1 MGGRAGA
8 IPGNCV
14 RMQAFERVPLQPM
27 GAMLESLIDRIKSG
41 LIEYVRERYG
51 YSLPQAVAEQPP
63 RVELGDLAFPFCF
76 ELAKKLK
83 RAPRQIAAEIVENLP
98 DLPGVAKVEVAGPGY
113 LNCFL
118 KRDDVFRKLL
128 QPPTDRPSR
137 PEPAKVI
144 VEHTNINPNKAAH
157 IGHLRNAVLGDT
169 FARLL
174 RSVGERVEVQNYI
187 DDTGVQ
193 VADVVVGFKYLEK
206 KTLKEIKALPGRFD
220 YYCWDLYAR
229 VSSFYEAAP
238 ENRDLRGRT
247 LREIEEGE
255 GETADIARYV
265 SRTIVRCHLATMSRI
280 DVAYD
285 LLPKE
290 SDILHLNFWS
300 HAFQLLKQAG
310 AIHYETE
317 GRHEGCW
324 VMRAGDSGPRDQ
336 AGSSSSSGGSGHEE
350 DKIIVRSNGTV
361 TYVGKDIAY
370 QLWKLGLLGMDFF
383 YRPFHAY
390 PDGHRVMMTDSY
402 DNQDLSNPDFGRGER
417 VYNVIDSRQ
426 SYLQNIVVAGLRA
439 LGFHHQA
446 DRSTHFSY
454 EMVGLSPA
462 CCQDLG
468 IRLSDE
474 DRRRPYLEVSGRK
487 GLGVKADDLIDRL
500 LEKSAA
506 EVQARHPQLASGE
519 AQAIAHSI
527 AVGALRYFLLKYTRN
542 SIIAFDFR
550 EALSFEG
557 ETGPYLQYTVVRINS
572 IFRKVEALD
581 SRFSHQSLPEF
592 MDQPEAA
599 AFLRQSISNDFWSLI
614 YLAAQLETQVRV
626 AIQTCEPAGV
636 AKYLFNLAQALNHFY
651 HRHRIKDE
659 PDPLRKGFYLAL
671 ITILRDR
678 LQEGMDLLGISVPD
692 RM

>member
-1 MGGRAGA
+1 M
-8 IPGNCV
+8 
-14 RMQAFERVPLQPM
+14 LQ
-27 GAMLESLIDRIKSG
+27 SLIDGIKAE
-41 LIEYVRERYG
+41 LTEHVRERYG
-51 YSLPQAVAEQPP
+51 VPLSQVVAEQPP

-76 ELAKKLK
+76 ELAKHLR
-83 RAPRQIAAEIVENLP
+83 RAPRQIAAEIVQDLP

-118 KRDDVFRKLL
+118 KRDEVFRKLL
-128 QPPTDRPSR
+128 QPSTDGPSR

-174 RSVGERVEVQNYI
+174 RWAGERVEVQNYI

-206 KTLKEIKALPGRFD
+206 KSLEEIKALPGRFD

-238 ENRDLRGRT
+238 ENQELRGRT
-247 LREIEEGE
+247 LREIEAGE
-255 GETADIARYV
+255 GDTAGIARYL
-265 SRTIVRCHLATMSRI
+265 SRAIVRRHLATMSRI
-280 DVAYD
+280 GVAYD

-300 HAFQLLKQAG
+300 HAFQRLKDAQ

-317 GRHEGCW
+317 GRNRGCW
-324 VMRAGDSGPRDQ
+324 VMRAGDSGPHGQ
-336 AGSSSSSGGSGHEE
+336 AGSSGSSGDSGHEE

-390 PDGHRVMMTDSY
+390 PDGHRVMMTSSSA
-402 DNQDLSNPDFGRGER
+402 NGEGRNPDFGRGER

-439 LGFHHQA
+439 LGFHQQA

-468 IRLSDE
+468 IRLSDA

-487 GLGVKADDLIDRL
+487 GQGVKADDLIDRL

-506 EVQARHPQLASGE
+506 EVKARHPRLPAAE
-519 AQAIAHSI
+519 VEAIAHTI

-542 SIIAFDFR
+542 SIIAFDFQ

-572 IFRKVEALD
+572 IFRKVEEMD
-581 SRFSHQSLPEF
+581 PRFDRRSLLEF
-592 MDQPEAA
+592 MDQPKAA
-599 AFLRQSISNDFWSLI
+599 AFLRRSIGNDFWTLI
-614 YLAAQLETQVRV
+614 YSAAQLETQVRV

-671 ITILRDR
+671 VTILRNQ
-678 LQEGMDLLGISVPD
+678 LQEGMDLLGISVPE

>member
-1 MGGRAGA
+1 
-8 IPGNCV
+8 
-14 RMQAFERVPLQPM
+14 
-27 GAMLESLIDRIKSG
+27 MLESLVDRIKAS
-41 LIEYVRERYG
+41 LVKYVQDRYG
-51 YSLPQAVAEQPP
+51 YSLPQVVAEQPP

-83 RAPRQIAAEIVENLP
+83 RAPRQIAAEIVQDLP

-118 KRDDVFRKLL
+118 KRDDVFRRLL
-128 QPPTDRPSR
+128 QPPRERPLS
-137 PEPAKVI
+137 PATGKVI
-144 VEHTNINPNKAAH
+144 LEHTNINPNKAAH

-206 KTLKEIKALPGRFD
+206 KTLEEIRDLPGKFD

-229 VSSFYEAAP
+229 VSSFYDLAP
-238 ENRDLRGRT
+238 ENRELRGRT
-247 LREIEEGE
+247 LREIEAGE
-255 GETADIARYV
+255 GETAEIARYV

-280 DVAYD
+280 GVAYD

-290 SDILHLNFWS
+290 SDILHLNFWG
-300 HAFQLLKQAG
+300 HAFDLLKQAE
-310 AIHYETE
+310 AIHYATE
-317 GRHEGCW
+317 GTHQGCW
-324 VMRAGDSGPRDQ
+324 VMRAADSSPRGQARASASAGD
-336 AGSSSSSGGSGHEE
+336 SGHEE

-383 YRPFHAY
+383 YHPFHTY
-390 PDGHRVMMTDSY
+390 PDGHRVMMTNSSANRD
-402 DNQDLSNPDFGRGER
+402 PAGVEFGRGER
-417 VYNVIDSRQ
+417 VYNVIDTRQ

-439 LGFHHQA
+439 LGFHRQA

-468 IRLSDE
+468 LQLSEE

-487 GLGVKADDLIDRL
+487 GLGVKADELIDTL
-500 LEKSAA
+500 LERSAE
-506 EVQARHPQLASGE
+506 EVRARHPKLAAGE
-519 AQAIAHSI
+519 VRDIAHSI

-542 SIIAFDFR
+542 SVIAFDFR
-550 EALSFEG
+550 EALNFEG
-557 ETGPYLQYTVVRINS
+557 ETGPYLQYTVVRTNS
-572 IFRKVEALD
+572 IFRKVEELD
-581 SRFSHQSLPEF
+581 SRFGRRSLMEF
-592 MDQPEAA
+592 LHNPNAA
-599 AFLRQSISNDFWSLI
+599 AFLDQAITDDFWTLI
-614 YLAAQLETQVRV
+614 YLAAQLETHVRV

-636 AKYLFNLAQALNHFY
+636 AKYLFSLAQALNHFY

-659 PDPLRKGFYLAL
+659 PNPLRKGFYLAL
-671 ITILRDR
+671 ITILRDQ
-678 LQEGMDLLGISVPD
+678 LQQGLDLLGISVPE

>member
-1 MGGRAGA
+1 M
-8 IPGNCV
+8 
-14 RMQAFERVPLQPM
+14 LQ
-27 GAMLESLIDRIKSG
+27 SLIDRIKAG
-41 LIEYVRERYG
+41 LTEHVRERYG
-51 YSLPQAVAEQPP
+51 VSLSQVVAEQPP

-76 ELAKKLK
+76 ELAKHLR
-83 RAPRQIAAEIVENLP
+83 RAPRQIAAEIVQDLP

-118 KRDDVFRKLL
+118 KRDDLFRRLL

-137 PEPAKVI
+137 PGPAKVI

-174 RSVGERVEVQNYI
+174 RWVGERVEVQNYI

-193 VADVVVGFKYLEK
+193 VADVVVGFKYLEE
-206 KTLKEIKALPGRFD
+206 KTLEEIQALPGRFD

-238 ENRDLRGRT
+238 ENLELRGRT

-255 GETADIARYV
+255 GDTAGIARYV
-265 SRTIVRCHLATMSRI
+265 SRTIVRSHLATMGRI
-280 DVAYD
+280 GVAYD
-285 LLPKE
+285 LLPRE

-300 HAFQLLKQAG
+300 HAFQLLKDAK

-317 GRHEGCW
+317 GRNRGCW
-324 VMRAGDSGPRDQ
+324 VMRAEDSGPQGQ
-336 AGSSSSSGGSGHEE
+336 AGSSGSSGDSRHEE

-390 PDGHRVMMTDSY
+390 PDGHRVMMTDSSANR
-402 DNQDLSNPDFGRGER
+402 DVRNPDFGRGER

-439 LGFHHQA
+439 LGFHRQA

-468 IRLSDE
+468 IRLSEE

-487 GLGVKADDLIDRL
+487 GQGVKADDLIDRL

-506 EVQARHPQLASGE
+506 EVQARHPQLPAGE
-519 AQAIAHSI
+519 VEAIAHSI

-572 IFRKVEALD
+572 IFRKVEELD
-581 SRFSHQSLPEF
+581 TRFDRRSLLELI
-592 MDQPEAA
+592 DQPEAA

-614 YLAAQLETQVRV
+614 YLAAQLETQVGV

-636 AKYLFNLAQALNHFY
+636 ARYLFNLAQALNHFY

-671 ITILRDR
+671 ITLLRDQ
-678 LQEGMDLLGISVPD
+678 LQEGMDLLGISVPE

>member
-1 MGGRAGA
+1 
-8 IPGNCV
+8 
-14 RMQAFERVPLQPM
+14 
-27 GAMLESLIDRIKSG
+27 MLESLIDRIKDR
-41 LIEYVRERYG
+41 LVAYVKDRYG
-51 YSLPQAVAEQPP
+51 YSLLQVVAEQPP
-63 RVELGDLAFPFCF
+63 KVELGDLAFPFCF
-76 ELAKKLK
+76 ELAKHLR
-83 RAPRQIAAEIVENLP
+83 RAPRQIAAEIAQDLP

-118 KRDDVFRKLL
+118 IRDDIFRKLL
-128 QPPTDRPSR
+128 QPTEDQPFHLDSG
-137 PEPAKVI
+137 KVI

-206 KTLKEIKALPGRFD
+206 KTLEEVKALPGKFD

-238 ENRDLRGRT
+238 ENRELRGRT
-247 LREIEEGE
+247 LREIEAGE
-255 GETADIARYV
+255 GETADTARYV
-265 SRTIVRCHLATMSRI
+265 SRTIVRCHLETMNRI
-280 DVAYD
+280 GVAYD

-300 HAFQLLKQAG
+300 HAFQRLKDAK
-310 AIHYETE
+310 AIHYETD
-317 GRHEGCW
+317 GKHRGCW
-324 VMRAGDSGPRDQ
+324 VMRAGEYSLHGQVRSTDN
-336 AGSSSSSGGSGHEE
+336 AGHEE

-383 YRPFHAY
+383 YRPFHTY
-390 PDGHRVMMTDSY
+390 PDGHRAMMTSSAADQDPTDS
-402 DNQDLSNPDFGRGER
+402 DFGQGER

-426 SYLQNIVVAGLRA
+426 SYLQNIVFAGLRA
-439 LGFHHQA
+439 LGFHLQA

-468 IRLSDE
+468 IRLSEE
-474 DRRRPYLEVSGRK
+474 DRRRPYVEVSGRK

-506 EVQARHPQLASGE
+506 EVQARHPQLPAGE
-519 AQAIAHSI
+519 VEAIARSI

-581 SRFSHQSLPEF
+581 SRFSRQSLLEF

-599 AFLRQSISNDFWSLI
+599 AFLSQAISDNFWTLL

-626 AIQTCEPAGV
+626 AIHTCEPAGV

-671 ITILRDR
+671 ITILRDQ
-678 LQEGMDLLGISVPD
+678 LQEGMDLMGISVPE

>member
-1 MGGRAGA
+1 
-8 IPGNCV
+8 
-14 RMQAFERVPLQPM
+14 
-27 GAMLESLIDRIKSG
+27 MLESLVDRIKAS
-41 LIEYVRERYG
+41 LVKYVQDRYG
-51 YSLPQAVAEQPP
+51 YSLSQLVAEQPP

-83 RAPRQIAAEIVENLP
+83 RAPRQIAAEIVQDLP
-98 DLPGVAKVEVAGPGY
+98 DIPGVAKVEVAGPGY

-118 KRDDVFRKLL
+118 KRDDIFRRLL
-128 QPPTDRPSR
+128 QPPREQPLSPDSG
-137 PEPAKVI
+137 KVI
-144 VEHTNINPNKAAH
+144 LEHTNINPNKAAH

-174 RSVGERVEVQNYI
+174 RSVGERVEIQNYI

-206 KTLKEIKALPGRFD
+206 KTLEEIQALPGKFD
-220 YYCWDLYAR
+220 NYCWDLYAR
-229 VSSFYEAAP
+229 ISPFYDAAP
-238 ENRDLRGRT
+238 ENRELRGRT
-247 LREIEEGE
+247 LREIEAGE

-265 SRTIVRCHLATMSRI
+265 SSTIVRCHLATMSRI
-280 DVAYD
+280 GVAYD

-290 SDILHLNFWS
+290 SDILHLNFWG
-300 HAFQLLKQAG
+300 HAFDLLKQAQ

-317 GRHEGCW
+317 GRHQGCW
-324 VMRAGDSGPRDQ
+324 VMRAVDSSPRGQ
-336 AGSSSSSGGSGHEE
+336 AGSSASKSGHEE

-383 YRPFHAY
+383 YRPFHTY
-390 PDGHRVMMTDSY
+390 PDGHRVMMTHSSA
-402 DNQDLSNPDFGRGER
+402 NQDSADSDFGRGER

-439 LGFHHQA
+439 LGFHRQA

-468 IRLSDE
+468 IQLSEE

-487 GLGVKADDLIDRL
+487 GLGVKADELIDTL
-500 LEKSAA
+500 LERSAA
-506 EVQARHPQLASGE
+506 EVRARHPQLAGGE
-519 AQAIAHSI
+519 ARAIAHSI

-542 SIIAFDFR
+542 SVIAFDFR
-550 EALSFEG
+550 EALNFEG
-557 ETGPYLQYTVVRINS
+557 ETGPYLQYTVVRTNS
-572 IFRKVEALD
+572 IFRKVEELD
-581 SRFSHQSLPEF
+581 SRFGRRSLLESV
-592 MDQPEAA
+592 DKAEAA
-599 AFLRQSISNDFWSLI
+599 AFLDQAITDDFWTLI
-614 YLAAQLETQVRV
+614 YLAAQLETHVRV

-636 AKYLFNLAQALNHFY
+636 AKYLFSLAQALNHFY

-659 PDPLRKGFYLAL
+659 PDPLRKWFYLAL
-671 ITILRDR
+671 ITILRDQ
-678 LQEGMDLLGISVPD
+678 LQKGLDLLGISVPD
-692 RM
+692 KM

>member
-1 MGGRAGA
+1 
-8 IPGNCV
+8 
-14 RMQAFERVPLQPM
+14 
-27 GAMLESLIDRIKSG
+27 MLESLIDRIKERLG
-41 LIEYVRERYG
+41 EFIQDRYG
-51 YSLPQAVAEQPP
+51 VSLLQVIAEQPP

-83 RAPRQIAAEIVENLP
+83 RAPRQIAAEIVQDLP
-98 DLPGVAKVEVAGPGY
+98 DIPGVAKVEVAGPGY

-118 KRDDVFRKLL
+118 KRDDVFRRLL
-128 QPPTDRPSR
+128 QPPREQPLSPDSG
-137 PEPAKVI
+137 KVI
-144 VEHTNINPNKAAH
+144 LEHTNINPNKAAH

-206 KTLKEIKALPGRFD
+206 KTLEEIRGLPGKFD
-220 YYCWDLYAR
+220 NYCWDLYAKI
-229 VSSFYEAAP
+229 SSFYDAVP
-238 ENRDLRGRT
+238 ENRELRGRT
-247 LREIEEGE
+247 LREIEAGE
-255 GETADIARYV
+255 GETADIARYL

-280 DVAYD
+280 GVAYD

-290 SDILHLNFWS
+290 SDILHLNFWG
-300 HAFQLLKQAG
+300 HAFNLLKQAR
-310 AIHYETE
+310 AIHYQTE
-317 GRHEGCW
+317 GRHQGCW
-324 VMRAGDSGPRDQ
+324 VMRAGDSSPRGEAPSSAS
-336 AGSSSSSGGSGHEE
+336 AGDSGHEE

-383 YRPFHAY
+383 YHPFHTY
-390 PDGHRVMMTDSY
+390 PDGHRVMMTHSSAHQDSA
-402 DNQDLSNPDFGRGER
+402 DSDFGRGER

-439 LGFHHQA
+439 LGFHRQA

-462 CCQDLG
+462 CCRDLG
-468 IRLSDE
+468 IQLSEE

-487 GLGVKADDLIDRL
+487 GLGVKADELIDTL
-500 LEKSAA
+500 LERSAA
-506 EVQARHPQLASGE
+506 EVRARHPQLAGGE
-519 AQAIAHSI
+519 VQAIAHSI

-542 SIIAFDFR
+542 SVIAFDFR
-550 EALSFEG
+550 EALNFEG
-557 ETGPYLQYTVVRINS
+557 ETGPYLQYTVVRTNS
-572 IFRKVEALD
+572 IFRKVEELD
-581 SRFSHQSLPEF
+581 SGFDRRSLLETV
-592 MDQPEAA
+592 DKAEAA
-599 AFLRQSISNDFWSLI
+599 AFLDQAITDDFWTLI
-614 YLAAQLETQVRV
+614 YLAAQLETHVRV

-636 AKYLFNLAQALNHFY
+636 AKYLFSLAQALNHFY

-659 PDPLRKGFYLAL
+659 PDPLRKWFYLAL
-671 ITILRDR
+671 ITILRDQ
-678 LQEGMDLLGISVPD
+678 LQKGLDLLGISVPD

>member
-1 MGGRAGA
+1 
-8 IPGNCV
+8 
-14 RMQAFERVPLQPM
+14 
-27 GAMLESLIDRIKSG
+27 MLESLIDRIKDR
-41 LIEYVRERYG
+41 LVAYVKDRYG
-51 YSLPQAVAEQPP
+51 YSLLQVVAEQPP
-63 RVELGDLAFPFCF
+63 KVELGDLAFPFCF
-76 ELAKKLK
+76 ELAKHLRK
-83 RAPRQIAAEIVENLP
+83 APRQIAAEIAQDLP

-118 KRDDVFRKLL
+118 KRDDIFRKLL
-128 QPPTDRPSR
+128 QPTEDQPFHLDSG
-137 PEPAKVI
+137 KVI

-193 VADVVVGFKYLEK
+193 VADVVVGFKYLQK
-206 KTLKEIKALPGRFD
+206 KTLEEVKALPGNFD

-238 ENRDLRGRT
+238 ENRELRGRT
-247 LREIEEGE
+247 LREIEAGE

-265 SRTIVRCHLATMSRI
+265 SRTIVRCHLETMNRI
-280 DVAYD
+280 GVAYD

-300 HAFQLLKQAG
+300 HAFQRLKDAK
-310 AIHYETE
+310 AIHYETD
-317 GRHEGCW
+317 GKHRGCW
-324 VMRAGDSGPRDQ
+324 VMRAGEYSLHGRVRSTDN
-336 AGSSSSSGGSGHEE
+336 AGHEE

-383 YRPFHAY
+383 YRPFHTY
-390 PDGHRVMMTDSY
+390 PDGHRVMMTSSEA
-402 DNQDLSNPDFGRGER
+402 NQDPTDSNFGRGER

-439 LGFHHQA
+439 LGFHLQA

-468 IRLSDE
+468 IRLSEE
-474 DRRRPYLEVSGRK
+474 DRRRPYVEVSGRK

-506 EVQARHPQLASGE
+506 EVQARHPQLPAGE
-519 AQAIAHSI
+519 VEAIARSI

-581 SRFSHQSLPEF
+581 SRFSRQSLLEF
-592 MDQPEAA
+592 MDQPKAA
-599 AFLRQSISNDFWSLI
+599 AFLGQAISDDFWTLL

-626 AIQTCEPAGV
+626 AIHTCEPAGV

-671 ITILRDR
+671 ITILRDQ
-678 LQEGMDLLGISVPD
+678 LQQGLDLLGISVPE

>member
-1 MGGRAGA
+1 
-8 IPGNCV
+8 
-14 RMQAFERVPLQPM
+14 
-27 GAMLESLIDRIKSG
+27 MLESLIDRIKDR
-41 LIEYVRERYG
+41 LVAYVKDRYG
-51 YSLPQAVAEQPP
+51 YSLLQVVAEQPP
-63 RVELGDLAFPFCF
+63 KVELGDLAFPFCF
-76 ELAKKLK
+76 ELAKHLR
-83 RAPRQIAAEIVENLP
+83 RAPRQIAAEIAQDLP

-113 LNCFL
+113 LNCFM
-118 KRDDVFRKLL
+118 KRDDIFRKLL
-128 QPPTDRPSR
+128 QPTEDQPIHLDSG
-137 PEPAKVI
+137 KVI

-206 KTLKEIKALPGRFD
+206 KTLEEVKALPGKFD

-238 ENRDLRGRT
+238 ENRELRGRT
-247 LREIEEGE
+247 LREIEAGE
-255 GETADIARYV
+255 GETADTARYV
-265 SRTIVRCHLATMSRI
+265 SRTIVRCHLETMNRI
-280 DVAYD
+280 GVAYD

-300 HAFQLLKQAG
+300 HAFQRLKDAK
-310 AIHYETE
+310 AIHYETD
-317 GRHEGCW
+317 GKHRGCW
-324 VMRAGDSGPRDQ
+324 VMRAGEYSLHGRVRSTDN
-336 AGSSSSSGGSGHEE
+336 AGHEE

-383 YRPFHAY
+383 YRPFHTY
-390 PDGHRVMMTDSY
+390 PDGHRVMMTSSEA
-402 DNQDLSNPDFGRGER
+402 NQDPTDSNFGRGKR

-439 LGFHHQA
+439 LGFHLQA

-468 IRLSDE
+468 IRLSEE
-474 DRRRPYLEVSGRK
+474 DRRRPYVEVSGRK

-506 EVQARHPQLASGE
+506 EVQARHPQLPAGE
-519 AQAIAHSI
+519 VEAIARSI

-581 SRFSHQSLPEF
+581 SRFSRQSLLEF

-599 AFLRQSISNDFWSLI
+599 AFLSQAISDNFWTLL

-626 AIQTCEPAGV
+626 AIHTCEPAGV

-671 ITILRDR
+671 ITILRDQ
-678 LQEGMDLLGISVPD
+678 LQEGMDLMGISVPE

>member
-1 MGGRAGA
+1 
-8 IPGNCV
+8 
-14 RMQAFERVPLQPM
+14 
-27 GAMLESLIDRIKSG
+27 MLESLIDRIKDR
-41 LIEYVRERYG
+41 LVAYVKDRYG
-51 YSLPQAVAEQPP
+51 YSLLQAVAEQPP

-76 ELAKKLK
+76 ELAKHLR
-83 RAPRQIAAEIVENLP
+83 RAPRQIAAEIVQDLP

-118 KRDDVFRKLL
+118 KRDDVFRRLL
-128 QPPTDRPSR
+128 RPPGDRPSR
-137 PEPAKVI
+137 PDSGKVI
-144 VEHTNINPNKAAH
+144 LEHTNINPNKAAH

-206 KTLKEIKALPGRFD
+206 KTLEEIRALPGKFD
-220 YYCWDLYAR
+220 FYCWDLYAR

-238 ENRDLRGRT
+238 ENRELRGRT
-247 LREIEEGE
+247 LREIEAGE
-255 GETADIARYV
+255 GETAAIARYV
-265 SRTIVRCHLATMSRI
+265 SRAIVRCHLATMSRI
-280 DVAYD
+280 GVAYD

-300 HAFQLLKQAG
+300 HAFQRLQDAK
-310 AIHYETE
+310 AIHYETD
-317 GRHEGCW
+317 GRNRGCW
-324 VMRAGDSGPRDQ
+324 VMRAGEYSLRGQARSSAAAGDSR
-336 AGSSSSSGGSGHEE
+336 HEE

-383 YRPFHAY
+383 YRPFHTY
-390 PDGHRVMMTDSY
+390 PDGHRVMMTSSDADQSPTDS
-402 DNQDLSNPDFGRGER
+402 DFGRGER

-426 SYLQNIVVAGLRA
+426 SYLQNIVVTGLRA
-439 LGFHHQA
+439 LGFHLQA
-446 DRSTHFSY
+446 ERSIHFSY

-468 IRLSDE
+468 IRLSEE

-500 LEKSAA
+500 REKSAA
-506 EVQARHPQLASGE
+506 EVQERHPRLPAGE
-519 AQAIAHSI
+519 VEAIAHSI

-542 SIIAFDFR
+542 SIIAFDFQ

-581 SRFSHQSLPEF
+581 ARFDRQSLLEW
-592 MDQPEAA
+592 MDQPKAA
-599 AFLRQSISNDFWSLI
+599 AFLRQAINNDFWTLI
-614 YLAAQLETQVRV
+614 YLAAQLETHVRV
-626 AIQTCEPAGV
+626 AIHNCEPAGV

-671 ITILRDR
+671 ITILRNQ

>member
-1 MGGRAGA
+1 M
-8 IPGNCV
+8 
-14 RMQAFERVPLQPM
+14 
-27 GAMLESLIDRIKSG
+27 
-41 LIEYVRERYG
+41 
-51 YSLPQAVAEQPP
+51 
-63 RVELGDLAFPFCF
+63 
-76 ELAKKLK
+76 
-83 RAPRQIAAEIVENLP
+83 
-98 DLPGVAKVEVAGPGY
+98 
-113 LNCFL
+113 
-118 KRDDVFRKLL
+118 
-128 QPPTDRPSR
+128 
-137 PEPAKVI
+137 
-144 VEHTNINPNKAAH
+144 
-157 IGHLRNAVLGDT
+157 
-169 FARLL
+169 
-174 RSVGERVEVQNYI
+174 
-187 DDTGVQ
+187 
-193 VADVVVGFKYLEK
+193 VVGFKYLEK
-206 KTLKEIKALPGRFD
+206 KSLEEIRALPGRFD

-229 VSSFYEAAP
+229 VSSFYEAAE
-238 ENRDLRGRT
+238 ENRELRGRT
-247 LREIEEGE
+247 LREIEAGE
-255 GETADIARYV
+255 GETAEIARYV
-265 SRTIVRCHLATMSRI
+265 SRTIVRRHLATMSRI
-280 DVAYD
+280 GVVYD

-290 SDILHLNFWS
+290 SDILHLNFWN

-310 AIHYETE
+310 AIHYETG
-317 GRHEGCW
+317 GRHAGCW
-324 VMRAGDSGPRDQ
+324 VMRAGDSGPQGQSDSS
-336 AGSSSSSGGSGHEE
+336 GSSGDSGHEE

-390 PDGHRVMMTDSY
+390 PDGHRVMMTDSSA
-402 DNQDLSNPDFGRGER
+402 NRDLRNPDFGRGER

-439 LGFHHQA
+439 LGFHRQA

-468 IRLSDE
+468 IRLSEE

-487 GLGVKADDLIDRL
+487 GQGVKADDLIDRL
-500 LEKSAA
+500 REKSAS
-506 EVQARHPQLASGE
+506 EVQARHPQLPAAE
-519 AQAIAHSI
+519 VEAIAHSI

-542 SIIAFDFR
+542 SIIAFDFQ

-581 SRFSHQSLPEF
+581 TRFNHQSLLEF
-592 MDQPEAA
+592 MDEPEAA

-614 YLAAQLETQVRV
+614 YLAAQLDTQVGV

-636 AKYLFNLAQALNHFY
+636 ARYLFNLAQALNHFY

-671 ITILRDR
+671 ITLLRDQ
-678 LQEGMDLLGISVPD
+678 LQEGMDLLGISVPE

>member
-1 MGGRAGA
+1 
-8 IPGNCV
+8 
-14 RMQAFERVPLQPM
+14 
-27 GAMLESLIDRIKSG
+27 MLESLVDRIKAS
-41 LIEYVRERYG
+41 LVEYVQDRYG
-51 YSLPQAVAEQPP
+51 YSLSQVVAEQPP

-83 RAPRQIAAEIVENLP
+83 RAPRQIAAEIAQDLP
-98 DLPGVAKVEVAGPGY
+98 DIPGVAKVEVAGPGY

-118 KRDDVFRKLL
+118 KRDDVFRRLL
-128 QPPTDRPSR
+128 QPRREQPLSPDSG
-137 PEPAKVI
+137 KI
-144 VEHTNINPNKAAH
+144 ILEHTNINPNKAAH

-174 RSVGERVEVQNYI
+174 RSVGERVEIQNYI

-206 KTLKEIKALPGRFD
+206 KNLEEIRALPGKFD
-220 YYCWDLYAR
+220 NYCWDLYAKI
-229 VSSFYEAAP
+229 SSFYDAVP
-238 ENRDLRGRT
+238 ENRELRGRT
-247 LREIEEGE
+247 LREIEAGE

-280 DVAYD
+280 GVAYH

-290 SDILHLNFWS
+290 SDILHLNFWG
-300 HAFQLLKQAG
+300 HAFDLLKQAR
-310 AIHYETE
+310 AIHYQTE
-317 GRHEGCW
+317 GRHQGCW
-324 VMRAGDSGPRDQ
+324 VMRAADSSPRGEAPSSAAAGD
-336 AGSSSSSGGSGHEE
+336 SGHEE

-383 YRPFHAY
+383 YRPFHTY
-390 PDGHRVMMTDSY
+390 PDGHRVMMTHSSP
-402 DNQDLSNPDFGRGER
+402 NQDPADSDFGRGER

-439 LGFHHQA
+439 LGFHRQA

-468 IRLSDE
+468 IQLSEE

-487 GLGVKADDLIDRL
+487 GLGVKADELIDTL
-500 LEKSAA
+500 LERSAA
-506 EVQARHPQLASGE
+506 EVRARHPQLAGGE
-519 AQAIAHSI
+519 VQAIAHSI

-542 SIIAFDFR
+542 SVIAFDFR
-550 EALSFEG
+550 EALNFEG
-557 ETGPYLQYTVVRINS
+557 ETGPYLQYTVVRTNS
-572 IFRKVEALD
+572 IFRKVEELD
-581 SRFSHQSLPEF
+581 SGFRPQSLLEF
-592 MDQPEAA
+592 LDTAEAS
-599 AFLRQSISNDFWSLI
+599 AFLGRAITDDFWTLI
-614 YLAAQLETQVRV
+614 YLAAQLETHVRV

-636 AKYLFNLAQALNHFY
+636 AKYLFSLAQALNHFY

-659 PDPLRKGFYLAL
+659 PDPLRKWFYLAL
-671 ITILRDR
+671 ITILRDQ
-678 LQEGMDLLGISVPD
+678 LQQGLDLLGISVPD
-692 RM
+692 KM